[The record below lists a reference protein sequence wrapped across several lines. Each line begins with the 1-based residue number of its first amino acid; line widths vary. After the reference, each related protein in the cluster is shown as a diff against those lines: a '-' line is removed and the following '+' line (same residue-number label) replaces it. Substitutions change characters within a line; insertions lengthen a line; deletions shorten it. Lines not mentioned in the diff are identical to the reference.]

1 MSIVFPTAMNIFRID
16 EDEVDAGF
24 TKCPSLRWFKT
35 CCLDGLKDADDA
47 RGKAH
52 SSAFD
57 TTRQTKWW
65 YANSRKELEMFYVWF
80 WVFEFLFG
88 VNFVGFLFSFLLGFF
103 SGGGGRGGL
112 AYKN

>member
-24 TKCPSLRWFKT
+24 TKCPSLRCFKT
-35 CCLDGLKDADDA
+35 CYLDGLNDADDA

-57 TTRQTKWW
+57 TTRQTK
-65 YANSRKELEMFYVWF
+65 
-80 WVFEFLFG
+80 
-88 VNFVGFLFSFLLGFF
+88 
-103 SGGGGRGGL
+103 
-112 AYKN
+112 